1 VSKELDLAEGK
12 EYGGQLQ
19 DQHLR
24 DDRLDMV
31 MAIKGHGEK
40 GNDPVSQELLAEVH
54 GEAVDDVEHR
64 IPQSHRRQQRMQ
76 IRQRL
81 LASQHPQRLP
91 SARQSL
97 RVEQVQVH
105 AHTRTD
111 TRYQSVYHRVDVQTV
126 FLTHHQPDCQEY

>member
-54 GEAVDDVEHR
+54 GITKFIHMVSAAN
-64 IPQSHRRQQRMQ
+64 I
-76 IRQRL
+76 
-81 LASQHPQRLP
+81 ASCLKIWKIYINMNSKDGKH
-91 SARQSL
+91 
-97 RVEQVQVH
+97 
-105 AHTRTD
+105 
-111 TRYQSVYHRVDVQTV
+111 
-126 FLTHHQPDCQEY
+126 